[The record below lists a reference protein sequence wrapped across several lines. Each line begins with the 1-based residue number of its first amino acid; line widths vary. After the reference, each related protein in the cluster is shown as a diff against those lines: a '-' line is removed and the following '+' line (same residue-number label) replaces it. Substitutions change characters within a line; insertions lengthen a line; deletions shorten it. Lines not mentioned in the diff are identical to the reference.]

1 MTASRGRLP
10 RRRMR
15 RPAFVD
21 RCGVAWLRVIT
32 DERYEWRKVG
42 AA

>member
-1 MTASRGRLP
+1 MTPPRKRLP

-21 RCGVAWLRVIT
+21 RRGVAWLRVIT
-32 DERYEWRKVG
+32 DERYEWKKVG